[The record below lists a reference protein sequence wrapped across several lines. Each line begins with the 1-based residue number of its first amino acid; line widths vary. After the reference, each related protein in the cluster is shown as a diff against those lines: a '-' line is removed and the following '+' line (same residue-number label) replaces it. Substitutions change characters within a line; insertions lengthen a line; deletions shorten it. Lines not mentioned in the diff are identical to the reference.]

1 MLNNTQSQC
10 PDAVPDGEREQ
21 EQEAARAVG
30 ARGVRQGEN
39 VHLHQTCQR
48 CLTMFLRMENT
59 LFREGVKH
67 G

>member
-1 MLNNTQSQC
+1 MLNNTQSQY

-30 ARGVRQGEN
+30 ARGVGQGEN

-48 CLTMFLRMENT
+48 CLTMFLRMEST